1 MTPAFHA
8 FLLTPRCS
16 VGLDGVPHL
25 EGRYLRFTKSQFR
38 VAHEDAYDVVSQ
50 RGLFSM
56 GRIEW
61 SPQVRAYQYKPHPEA
76 ALSLSVVAEVW
87 AFIKSLGGRQV

>member
-1 MTPAFHA
+1 MTSALHA
-8 FLLTPRCS
+8 FLLTPRHHDH
-16 VGLDGVPHL
+16 LDHL
-25 EGRYLRFTKSQFR
+25 EGRYLRFTASQFR
-38 VAHEDAYDVVSQ
+38 VAHEIAYDVISQ

-61 SPQVRAYQYKPHPEA
+61 SPQLRAYQYKPHPEA
-76 ALSLSVVAEVW
+76 ALALSVVAEVW